1 MTPETTF
8 GRFTLRVVVAHT
20 VTYTLA
26 GLLAS
31 TVLNYRSWWESEY
44 MSQYRPFDSPWV
56 AAGPGL
62 QFIRGL
68 ILAAVLYPFRSIF
81 LPERLGWA
89 KLWALL
95 VGVGI
100 LSTYGAAMGSVEG
113 FIYTRIPLEYHL
125 FGLPEVVGH
134 AGAFSAV
141 LVGWYRRPHRAWG
154 IALGV
159 LFALTVLASLAGVL
173 LGPQTGA

>member
-1 MTPETTF
+1 M
-8 GRFTLRVVVAHT
+8 
-20 VTYTLA
+20 
-26 GLLAS
+26 
-31 TVLNYRSWWESEY
+31 
-44 MSQYRPFDSPWV
+44 
-56 AAGPGL
+56 
-62 QFIRGL
+62 
-68 ILAAVLYPFRSIF
+68 
-81 LPERLGWA
+81 
-89 KLWALL
+89 
-95 VGVGI
+95 GV
-100 LSTYGAAMGSVEG
+100 STYGAAMGSVEG

-141 LVGWYRRPHRAWG
+141 LVGWYRRPYRAWG